1 MQPYPYSIQQEM
13 VFRLKVNAP
22 KVGAVEDLARTMPTV
37 SPNRFHTSQML
48 DAEHHDDDNNDYY
61 M

>member
-1 MQPYPYSIQQEM
+1 M